1 MQLKTIKFK
10 WPIVNATSLDVTESR
25 RSKWVMKSP
34 ARIFISVRPSNP
46 RRLSTKRFAINDVV
60 YRSARRAWILLARAR
75 LDRASPIPPP
85 QSAEG
90 PRAPTDRPLTR
101 IWCQPRSPTRTRDVR
116 RVAPCTRR
124 NHDRTIAR
132 SQHGARSMR
141 SGSRTRPR
149 PPIDPHDRMHDGTSH
164 CLERVQFS
172 TTASATPTGATRG
185 RHTQWS
191 SRRLARSPTL
201 LPVARPITTLHAHH
215 NCTVASLELLRS
227 LILI

>member
-1 MQLKTIKFK
+1 
-10 WPIVNATSLDVTESR
+10 
-25 RSKWVMKSP
+25 MKSP

-60 YRSARRAWILLARAR
+60 YRSARRAFKDVNEKTNLKLLRNR
-75 LDRASPIPPP
+75 
-85 QSAEG
+85 
-90 PRAPTDRPLTR
+90 PTDDGGGRTTSPSPPRPCIPDTAA
-101 IWCQPRSPTRTRDVR
+101 PER
-116 RVAPCTRR
+116 RGTPCTHRPPTDTDLVPAEIAHTHERR
-124 NHDRTIAR
+124 QTSGAAQGATTPTGRSR

>member
-1 MQLKTIKFK
+1 
-10 WPIVNATSLDVTESR
+10 
-25 RSKWVMKSP
+25 MKSP

-60 YRSARRAWILLARAR
+60 YRSARRAFKDVNEKTNLKLLRNRSTWILLARAR

-116 RVAPCTRR
+116 RVAPQGATTTGRS
-124 NHDRTIAR
+124 R